1 MQAPGKR
8 LSYRSEGGA
17 GRARESTTD
26 EFQDTGVAGATRKVV
41 RRPDLAADKQQPAPG
56 MGRRVPN
63 AFDATFVE
71 AGHPPAA
78 ASKVTNQPPPPLNT
92 SATQLLARIGR
103 FIVLEDLGEG
113 GMGIVYAAYDDQLDR
128 KVAVK
133 VLRNETMRK
142 DPQARDRMLREAQ
155 AMARVSHQNI
165 VTVHEVGSHEGE
177 IFIAMEFVRGQSLG
191 NWLHSA
197 PRSWRESVA
206 VLVQAGRG
214 LAAAHAAGLIHRDF
228 KPANVLVGSDGVV
241 KVLDFGLARAV
252 DNPIPGEA
260 PAPLRTS
267 VTSSLDADLTRTG
280 AVLGTPAYM
289 APEQHLGEP
298 ATEKSDQFSFCVS
311 LYEALYGQPP
321 FDASSLLT
329 LTYAVTQG
337 KVREPP
343 AGAAVPTALLQIVM
357 RGLSVNPGKRFPTIP
372 ALLGAIER
380 KLERRKV
387 PWFVVAGVAGMI
399 GAAGFTAAS
408 LRPGEDTCTGVS
420 GELIGVWDTQ
430 AAEAAR
436 AGLLATRMPFAGDT
450 WARVQGRLDIYAGE
464 LGQMRVDACRAHE
477 EGRSSMRLFDL
488 RTACLDQRHASLA
501 AFVAILKTA
510 DAEVL
515 GNAAAA
521 AAALPS
527 IAGCSDTQALT
538 DAVAPPEDPASVVR
552 VAAARA
558 VLAEAHAHELAGQF
572 ARGLELVL
580 GIELEGVSYPPLQ
593 AEVGLRHGSLLSEA
607 GRHSEAITE
616 LTEALRVAI
625 ASGHDLAA
633 AAIAT
638 RRDFVR
644 AARLAQAREV
654 LDDAPVVEGLVG
666 RVASYREG
674 GEYRGDHL
682 NNLGIAYAVL
692 GEVQRAPEFFA
703 ASIDARRAVLGED
716 HPQVVFALG
725 NLGLALVE
733 SENVV
738 EGTRRLRTA
747 FLAAETALGAKHPMV
762 AQLAINLG
770 YGHVALRQYRE
781 AASYYERGL
790 SLQTELLGPEAPDL
804 HHVLRLMGY
813 LALEQRRCDDAAESY
828 TRALRVLGETAETD
842 NPAALLVLV
851 GLGSAASCRGDMQIA
866 RAHLERALTL
876 AERSHGVEDLAVVD
890 VLDGLGDMYLR
901 TGDLDQALIHLKRG
915 LAIRRAKLP
924 ANSTRLGE
932 SYRRMAE
939 AHRRAQRFGEAATAL
954 QRAQALH
961 DARPVIESVESA
973 RIRLLL
979 GDLALERGEA
989 AAARG
994 HYERAVAIYA
1004 PITDPDALELSMA
1017 RYGLARAMSAQAGSV
1032 TPEAR
1037 ALAEAALTVLQGKGP
1052 AFAAE
1057 QKAVRGW
1064 LARPK

>member
-1 MQAPGKR
+1 MP
-8 LSYRSEGGA
+8 A
-17 GRARESTTD
+17 GHASPTTD
-26 EFQDTGVAGATRKVV
+26 EFQDTGVAGVTRTVAS
-41 RRPDLAADKQQPAPG
+41 RPDLGVGKQQLDPG
-56 MGRRVPN
+56 PGRRIPN
-63 AFDATFVE
+63 AFDETLVE
-71 AGHPPAA
+71 AGRVPAP
-78 ASKVTNQPPPPLNT
+78 ASKVTNHAPAPLNV
-92 SATQLLARIGR
+92 SSTQLLARIGR
-103 FIVLEDLGEG
+103 FTVLEGLGEG

-155 AMARVSHQNI
+155 AMARVSHQNL

-191 NWLHSA
+191 NWLHSS
-197 PRSWRESVA
+197 PRGWRESVA

-252 DNPIPGEA
+252 DNPVPAEA
-260 PAPLRTS
+260 PAPLRMS

-321 FDASSLLT
+321 FDASSLLA

-343 AGAAVPTALLQIVM
+343 TGVAVPTALLQIVM
-357 RGLSVNPGKRFPTIP
+357 RGLSVNPSKRFPSMP
-372 ALLGAIER
+372 ALLGALER
-380 KLERRKV
+380 SLERRKV
-387 PWFVVAGVAGMI
+387 PWFVVAGIAGMI

-408 LRPGEDTCTGVS
+408 LRPGEDTCAGVS
-420 GELIGVWDTQ
+420 GELVGVWDTP

-436 AGLLATRMPFAGDT
+436 EGLLATKVPFAEET
-450 WARVQGRLDIYAGE
+450 WARVQGRLDTYARE
-464 LGQMRVDACRAHE
+464 LGLQRVDACRAHE

-488 RTACLDQRHASLA
+488 KTACLDQRHASLA
-501 AFVAILKTA
+501 AFVAILKAA
-510 DAEVL
+510 DAEVV

-527 IAGCSDTQALT
+527 IAGCGDTQALT
-538 DAVAPPEDPASVVR
+538 EGVAPPEDPAVIAR

-558 VLAEAHAHELAGQF
+558 VLAEAHAHERVGQF
-572 ARGLELVL
+572 ARGLELVAS
-580 GIELEGVSYPPLQ
+580 IELAGINYPPLQ
-593 AEVGLRHGSLLSEA
+593 AEVGLRNGSLLSEA
-607 GRHSEAITE
+607 GRHPEAITA

-666 RVASYREG
+666 RVASTREG

-682 NNLGIAYAVL
+682 NNLGIAHAVL

-762 AQLAINLG
+762 AQLAVNLG
-770 YGHVALRQYRE
+770 YGHHALRQYRD

-790 SLQTELLGPEAPDL
+790 SLQTELLGPESPDL

-813 LALEQRRCDDAAESY
+813 LALEQRRCDEAAESY
-828 TRALRVLGETAETD
+828 TRALRVIGETAESD
-842 NPAALLVLV
+842 NPAALLAIV
-851 GLGSAASCRGDMQIA
+851 GLGSAATCRGDMDIA
-866 RAHLERALTL
+866 RTHLERALAL
-876 AERSHGVEDLAVVD
+876 AERAHGVDDLALVD
-890 VLDGLGDMYLR
+890 VLDALGDMYLR
-901 TGDLDQALIHLKRG
+901 TGDLDQALLQFKRA

-932 SYRRMAE
+932 SYRRIAE
-939 AHRRAQRFGEAATAL
+939 VHRRAQRFGEAATAL
-954 QRAQALH
+954 QLAQALH

-1052 AFAAE
+1052 FFAIE